1 MSPNLETSYTYN
13 AAGQVLTIEQDSVL
27 QESYTYNAAGQV
39 LTHNIIPLVR
49 EEIFTYDDKG
59 NLLER
64 RIDFG
69 RTLTYT
75 YDDNGNTLTQSNNGL
90 LQVTNTYDDNGKLL
104 LRIEAGFP
112 GDGSSESYS
121 YDDNGNVQTS
131 FESFILL
138 GNVLPQ
144 AARFNYDSSGNL
156 INTERC
162 NPDTDTTADLII
174 NSTDC
179 VVDSTTT
186 YDDSGNELIVL
197 SNENMRKISEKRY
210 DDKGNII
217 FSEDNGRVFTY
228 TFDAAGKLVS
238 ERFSE
243 LIVSSDPIHEITY
256 SYDAD
261 GNLVSEV
268 FQHIDTF
275 FKVGGYT
282 TTYEYADN
290 NALVS
295 IPDSSIG
302 NSPLFDNRLETN
314 IRTIGVIYNKGDT
327 GPGGGIV
334 FYITSDGNYFEAAP
348 SDVQTDPSA
357 PSPTSAEIQHLS
369 SSTGCVAGTPLIGSG
384 RISTQLFT
392 DNCPSDS
399 GQPEYAAEA
408 AVSYISP
415 NGTDDWFLPSIAELN
430 RLYQYDQYAFSSDNN
445 AEVNLAGKLW
455 SSTEVTSSTALP
467 GTSAFYQDISTGQ
480 ISPSGKTSTFSVR
493 PVRQFSG
500 PRPEPVE

>member
-1 MSPNLETSYTYN
+1 
-13 AAGQVLTIEQDSVL
+13 
-27 QESYTYNAAGQV
+27 
-39 LTHNIIPLVR
+39 LV
-49 EEIFTYDDKG
+49 
-59 NLLER
+59 
-64 RIDFG
+64 
-69 RTLTYT
+69 
-75 YDDNGNTLTQSNNGL
+75 S
-90 LQVTNTYDDNGKLL
+90 
-104 LRIEAGFP
+104 
-112 GDGSSESYS
+112 
-121 YDDNGNVQTS
+121 
-131 FESFILL
+131 
-138 GNVLPQ
+138 
-144 AARFNYDSSGNL
+144 
-156 INTERC
+156 
-162 NPDTDTTADLII
+162 
-174 NSTDC
+174 
-179 VVDSTTT
+179 STTT
-186 YDDSGNELIVL
+186 YDGNGNELIVF
-197 SNENMRKISEKRY
+197 SNENMRKISEKRW

-243 LIVSSDPIHEITY
+243 LIASSDPIHEITY

-268 FQHIDTF
+268 FQHIDT

-302 NSPLFDNRLETN
+302 NSPLFDNSLETN
-314 IRTIGVIYNKGDT
+314 IRTNGLTYFRGDT

-334 FYITSDGNYFEAAP
+334 FLIYNGKHFEAAP
-348 SDVQTDPSA
+348 SDVQIDPSA

-369 SSTGCVAGTPLIGSG
+369 NSTGCVAGTLTFDGADNTFQYFDLIGSG

-430 RLYQYDQYAFSSDNN
+430 RLYQYAFPGFSSDNN

-467 GTSAFYQDISTGQ
+467 GTSAFYQEISTGQ
-480 ISPSGKTSTFSVR
+480 FSPSGKTSTFSVR

-500 PRPEPVE
+500 PRPEVVE